1 MIKNIE
7 KIKTIVLWFLFIS
20 SIALVIIRYN
30 LISFE
35 QISGESRFYND
46 GAFE

>member
-35 QISGESRFYND
+35 QISGE
-46 GAFE
+46 